1 MQKPIHSLPFHH
13 PPEVFRSRNTATEP
27 LSGLLL
33 KKCGA
38 NSINIHSFS
47 SKTPFNLTPAVVSQ
61 KHYQVVKKIIK
72 MFTFLMRIIELCLMR
87 IPAMPDTCSNLPRP
101 FCQVGTFLICRLWQL
116 MPGETKQVVF
126 EPLVYYL
133 VANFG
138 RQKGKFGHNHLQ
150 QLSIFVQK
158 QNRPQ
163 FMEILTNRV
172 MVSEIRDVAPGS
184 ITRQSQ

>member
-1 MQKPIHSLPFHH
+1 
-13 PPEVFRSRNTATEP
+13 
-27 LSGLLL
+27 
-33 KKCGA
+33 
-38 NSINIHSFS
+38 
-47 SKTPFNLTPAVVSQ
+47 
-61 KHYQVVKKIIK
+61 
-72 MFTFLMRIIELCLMR
+72 
-87 IPAMPDTCSNLPRP
+87 
-101 FCQVGTFLICRLWQL
+101 